1 MDLLKHRLL
10 IVLFFLL
17 VQQTTAQTTV
27 LKAFEKSYTL
37 EAAQKYTEAISTL
50 KAVYEVNSYEL
61 NLRLGWLYYLAA
73 DYKTSIFYYKKAV
86 EIYPQS
92 TEAKLGYVYPL
103 SAIYS
108 WDEVIL
114 QYKAILK
121 MDTYNSQVNYSLGL
135 IYYYRKDYT
144 TAKLYLDF
152 AITSYPFDYDIVVL
166 SGWNNLMLGKTEE
179 SKKLF
184 NRALLLKPNDTSA
197 ADGLKKA
204 AN

>member
-1 MDLLKHRLL
+1 MDILKHRLL
-10 IVLFFLL
+10 IILFFLL
-17 VQQTTAQTTV
+17 VQQATAQTSV
-27 LKAFEKSYTL
+27 LKAFEKSYTM
-37 EAAQKYTEAISTL
+37 EAAQKYTEAITTL

-73 DYKTSIFYYKKAV
+73 DYKTSIIYYKKAT
-86 EIYPQS
+86 EIYPLS
-92 TEAKLGYVYPL
+92 IEAKLGYVYPL
-103 SAIYS
+103 SAVYS
-108 WDEVIL
+108 WDEVIV
-114 QYKAILK
+114 QYKSILK
-121 MDTYNSQVNYSLGL
+121 MNSYNSQVNYSLGL

-144 TAKLYLDF
+144 AAKQYLDL

-197 ADGLKKA
+197 TDGLKKA
-204 AN
+204 SN